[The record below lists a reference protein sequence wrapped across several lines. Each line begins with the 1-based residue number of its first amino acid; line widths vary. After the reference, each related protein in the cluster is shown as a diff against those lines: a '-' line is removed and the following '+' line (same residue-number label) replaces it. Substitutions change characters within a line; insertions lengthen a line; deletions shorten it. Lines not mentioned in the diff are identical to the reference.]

1 MSRQV
6 TADIATDKPSEC
18 TRYAPDLAAGVL
30 ASEQTVLRLLTR
42 STPLP
47 ELLAEVCRRAETLLG
62 VGASCSILVLDSDGV
77 TVRVGAAPSL
87 PAQFSASIDGAVIG
101 PATGS
106 CGTAMFERRLVI
118 VDDIEHDPLWANF
131 RHLALPFG
139 LRACWSI
146 PFEDDAGHVLG
157 AFGVYYRDV
166 RRPNES
172 EQELLSEIGHSVGL
186 AVHQDAIRKRLAQS
200 EEHHRLVVDH
210 LNEGIVVQSRE
221 GIVLACNPSARR
233 MLRTTDDVIG
243 QGIYTVMRAAF
254 WEDGSHVEPG
264 ERPTERVLRSGKP
277 LVGVTLRLELT
288 CGETIWVTENLVPI
302 VKPGETEPG
311 AVLIS
316 FNDISAVRAARAQ
329 LQQLATRDALTGLY
343 NRAYL
348 ADKMSERLTPRE
360 IGLGPSTASDDYVPE
375 QAVPGPAAPE
385 RAAPGPAAPEPA
397 VPGPAMPDQAASKLA
412 VLFVDLDG
420 FKKVNDIAGHEAGD
434 ALLRSVA
441 ERLSACVRSEDTLAR
456 VGGDEFVIVTGD
468 YADASFLTSLAQRV
482 LDTIAQPFAV
492 GGNEYYLGASIG
504 ISLFP
509 DDGCDAPTL
518 MRNAD
523 SAMYD
528 AKQRGRNNFQFF
540 TAELSQRLQR
550 RFAIEQSLRRALLAD
565 ELSLAYQPIV
575 EGATGRIVGAEALLR
590 WHNGELGNVSPA
602 EFIPVAEDTGLIVDI
617 GRWVLENAC
626 RQAVEW
632 RGTLI
637 PHLMIAVNLSPRQI
651 SGELIDHVGSSLER
665 AGLDPSALELEITEG
680 VLMSDTDTVMP
691 LLSALAR
698 MGVRISVDD
707 FGTGYSSLSYLKRF
721 PLHSLKVDRSFVAGL
736 PAHRDA
742 VAITH
747 AVVAMAHSLGMNVT
761 AEGVETYEQAAF
773 LRSIGCERQQ
783 GYLFGR
789 PAAAGEFARE
799 AQRLRVEI

>member
-18 TRYAPDLAAGVL
+18 TRYEPDLAAGVL

-62 VGASCSILVLDSDGV
+62 VGASCSILVLDTDGA

-106 CGTAMFERRLVI
+106 CGTAMFERRLVV
-118 VDDIEHDPLWANF
+118 VDDIEHDPLWTNF

-139 LRACWSI
+139 LRACWSV

-166 RRPNES
+166 RRPDES
-172 EQELLSEIGHSVGL
+172 EQELLREIGNSVGL

-221 GIVLACNPSARR
+221 GIVLACNPSARC
-233 MLRTTDDVIG
+233 MLRATDDVIG
-243 QGIYTVMRAAF
+243 QGIHTLMRAAH
-254 WEDGSHVEPG
+254 WEDGSRVEPG
-264 ERPTERVLRSGKP
+264 DRPTERVLRSGKP
-277 LVGVTLRLELT
+277 LVGVTLRLELA
-288 CGETIWVTENLVPI
+288 CGESIWVTENLVPI

-316 FNDISAVRAARAQ
+316 FNDISAVRNARAQ
-329 LQQLATRDALTGLY
+329 LQQLATRDPLTGLY

-348 ADKMSERLTPRE
+348 ADRMSERLAPRAR
-360 IGLGPSTASDDYVPE
+360 GAG
-375 QAVPGPAAPE
+375 QPAAPD
-385 RAAPGPAAPEPA
+385 ACAPAPSAHEPVVPQTA
-397 VPGPAMPDQAASKLA
+397 VSKLA

-434 ALLRSVA
+434 TLLRNVA

-468 YADASFLTSLAQRV
+468 YADASFLTALAQRV

-665 AGLDPSALELEITEG
+665 AGLEPSALELEITEG

-761 AEGVETYEQAAF
+761 AEGVETHEQAAF

-789 PAAAGEFARE
+789 PAAAGDFARE
-799 AQRLRVEI
+799 ARRLRAGI